1 MSTFESS
8 LPYRYVAYIDESGD
22 PGLKRVKPLDENGSS
37 EWLIVSAVVVSAQNE
52 GGCDGLVHDI
62 AAKFKNY
69 QSNQLHFAKMN
80 EAKRLLSCGVLA
92 EFPCRI
98 FIVASNKKNMRGWR
112 NKFAELKSLDAN
124 WFYCWLTRILLERV
138 THWVEERSIR
148 EFGRSEKLKL
158 VFSNRGGL
166 SYSQMKTYFDWLK
179 MKSSA
184 GNLFLPLGDMRW
196 NVMARELVEIVPSFE
211 RGGLQL
217 ADIAA
222 SAFLKACD
230 KFDTGACDP
239 RFAKALKPRVAFVVD
254 EEGFRTYSG
263 YGVKLMPSFKMA
275 NLLPEQ
281 KEIFEHFGYPRQWW
295 DPTPSNPGAA
305 SPASNC

>member
-1 MSTFESS
+1 MNSFEPMS
-8 LPYRYVAYIDESGD
+8 PYRYVAYIDESGD

-37 EWLIVSAVVVSAQNE
+37 EWLIVSAIVVRAQNE
-52 GGCDGLVHDI
+52 AGCDTLVREI
-62 AAKFKNY
+62 AAQFKNF

-80 EAKRLLSCGVLA
+80 EAKRLQSFELLA
-92 EFPCRI
+92 KFPCRM
-98 FIVASNKKNMRGWR
+98 FIVASNKKNMKGWR
-112 NKFAELKSLDAN
+112 NKFAELRSLDTN

-138 THWVEERSIR
+138 THWVEERSIHD
-148 EFGRSEKLKL
+148 FQNPEKLKL

-166 SYSQMKTYFDWLK
+166 SYSQMKTYFDWLR

-184 GNLFLPLGDMRW
+184 GNLFLPLGDLRW
-196 NVMARELVEIVPSFE
+196 SVMSRELVEIAPSFE

-222 SAFLKACD
+222 SAFFKACD

-239 RFAKALKPRVAFVVD
+239 RFAKALKPRVASILD
-254 EEGFRTYSG
+254 DEGFRTYSG
-263 YGVKLMPSFKMA
+263 YGLKLMPSFKMA

-281 KEIFEHFGYPRQWW
+281 KEIFEYFGYPRQWW